1 MRRRVAL
8 AAFLVALVLLWQPV
22 LRPAYK
28 GAVILLDVYTTT
40 LFQRNLAALVT
51 PPPRYEEELLTLAG
65 TTMRVSWWR
74 PAWGGRHPAILLVN
88 GASTA
93 GNDMPE
99 IRMISDA
106 VARAGYLVMLP
117 EFPFLKEERL
127 EAAAVDQ
134 IDAAFAVLRAHDASR
149 PPVGAFGC
157 SVGGGALL
165 AAGGRGWALRDA
177 RYLGVLGAYYDIDAY
192 LASVVSASQRRG
204 DAIVPWAQTADV
216 RRRLSSA
223 AAHALAS
230 VADRELL
237 LAELRA
243 TTTRR
248 SAGSSACRRRR
259 ARCSIASRRVRRG
272 TASPRR
278 SSGCTAPT
286 TATSRW
292 RRPTPPPPRR
302 APPRCASSCH
312 GSSPTGIP

>member
-134 IDAAFAVLRAHDASR
+134 IDAAFAVLARTTRAGRRSGR
-149 PPVGAFGC
+149 
-157 SVGGGALL
+157 SV
-165 AAGGRGWALRDA
+165 
-177 RYLGVLGAYYDIDAY
+177 
-192 LASVVSASQRRG
+192 S
-204 DAIVPWAQTADV
+204 P
-216 RRRLSSA
+216 SA
-223 AAHALAS
+223 AA
-230 VADRELL
+230 
-237 LAELRA
+237 
-243 TTTRR
+243 
-248 SAGSSACRRRR
+248 
-259 ARCSIASRRVRRG
+259 
-272 TASPRR
+272 R
-278 SSGCTAPT
+278 SSRPADAAGRCATPATSASSAPT
-286 TATSRW
+286 TTSTRTSR
-292 RRPTPPPPRR
+292 
-302 APPRCASSCH
+302 AS
-312 GSSPTGIP
+312 